1 MYLTAPVTT
10 RIAQSR
16 QIRSFLSGEY
26 SEYYQT
32 WLESLELQLEQH
44 DAKIQK
50 EMEEADPETPVTYS
64 TVKNRV
70 TGEEVTIHITKKNTI
85 YIHFDIDANQTTTK
99 HPVTTM
105 ENAKE
110 YAKTLL

>member
-1 MYLTAPVTT
+1 M
-10 RIAQSR
+10 
-16 QIRSFLSGEY
+16 SGEY
-26 SEYYQT
+26 SEYYQA
-32 WLESLELQLEQH
+32 WIDSLELQLDQM

-50 EMEEADPETPVTYS
+50 EMEDADPETPVTYS
-64 TVKNRV
+64 TVRNRE
-70 TGEEVTIHITKKNTI
+70 TGEEVTIHITKKNTL

-105 ENAKE
+105 EKARE